1 MLDVKKTVVGELEYC
16 YSLAMLHY
24 KGKDHFLLCSRTIG
38 SVLFD
43 LA

>member
-24 KGKDHFLLCSRTIG
+24 KGKITFYVQQNNRLRAI
-38 SVLFD
+38 
-43 LA
+43 